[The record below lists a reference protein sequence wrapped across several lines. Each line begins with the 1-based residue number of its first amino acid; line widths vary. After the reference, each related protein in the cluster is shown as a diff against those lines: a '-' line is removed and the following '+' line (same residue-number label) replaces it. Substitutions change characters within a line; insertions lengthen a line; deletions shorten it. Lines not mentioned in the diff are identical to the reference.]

1 MKKIIAILLAVGM
14 MAAFAGCGKTGNA
27 ASASDDSWK
36 KVQQAGKLV
45 VGLDDAFPPMGYV
58 DTKTGG
64 IIGFDVD
71 LATEV
76 CARLGITL
84 KLQPIDWDNKQMEV
98 DNGNVDCLWN
108 GFSKT
113 PEREESFNL
122 STSYMQNNQII
133 LVKQDATYKNLAD
146 LKGKTLGVQAD
157 SSAEDA
163 LNKSVEFK
171 SSLKSVVSIDDYAKA
186 VMEIKN
192 GTIDAIAIDEVVAR
206 FYMTNEPGA
215 YRILNKADGTIESL
229 AKEDYV
235 VGFRKADDALKAKI
249 EETLKAM
256 AKDGK
261 LAEISKKWFGED
273 VTTIGK

>member
-206 FYMTNEPGA
+206 FYMTNESGA